1 MMNTSNAI
9 SSKVIT
15 FESKLEGSVFA
26 ALPFFLKQNIN
37 RKNEN
42 QSKLSLPLPQTNI
55 EWNIGRDKK

>member
-1 MMNTSNAI
+1 MNTSNAI

-15 FESKLEGSVFA
+15 FESKLEGSVFS

-42 QSKLSLPLPQTNI
+42 QSKLSLPLSPITKEQEEKNRI
-55 EWNIGRDKK
+55 EF